1 MSFLSKMAV
10 RCNFFF
16 FRPFIDIKANND
28 YMKKLL
34 LLSALLGLL
43 FVSCEDNSIDNTM
56 LIGNWASVANAKA
69 GDANAKDAALIL
81 YIDEADIE
89 VQNGSWR
96 YRPFTSD
103 EYWNYYIDSD
113 SVLHISHEEYDGDDY
128 YTEYYELD
136 LSFSDSYNTLTLW
149 YDPPYSSARK
159 YTFIRR

>member
-1 MSFLSKMAV
+1 
-10 RCNFFF
+10 
-16 FRPFIDIKANND
+16 
-28 YMKKLL
+28 MKKLL
-34 LLSALLGLL
+34 LLTFLCGVL
-43 FVSCEDNSIDNTM
+43 FVSCEDDSIDNTM

-69 GDANAKDAALIL
+69 GDANAKDGALIL

-103 EYWNYYIDSD
+103 EYWNYYIDRD